1 MRRIWRIGDVLREE
15 GRKFGTLRRNIFD
28 GCFSGVTVREHLARG
43 PTH

>member
-15 GRKFGTLRRNIFD
+15 SRKFGTSGSNDFD
-28 GCFSGVTVREHLARG
+28 GYLSGVTVREHLARG